1 MSICRQE
8 VDGIEKILERF
19 HLFEAQR
26 HEDDE
31 NHVDRAGGRRNDV
44 RPDSADVY
52 VPLLLEHPQ
61 TGLQYR
67 TFERE
72 DDLSALLIDAYEI
85 ENKGNRDIWY
95 PILPT
100 PCICLY
106 VKYGDAASGT
116 LLCGATTTM
125 EKLRIEPGCAVF
137 CVRFRVGV
145 ADFFT
150 AAAQGRLKGKVDHLE
165 NLLPAVAALCQEIRR
180 SESFRE
186 RVLRV
191 SRYVRTDY
199 HAATYQPH
207 VDLNRG
213 LELIHRSHGM
223 VRVSEV
229 AETIGCSERHLC
241 KMFQSLV
248 GVSTKQYCE
257 IVKLQNSLR
266 DILTRRPK
274 ALAKTAAAYGY
285 FDQPHMN
292 RVYQKFLGRTA
303 SDMRFFDHESCNTTS
318 IASIL

>member
-1 MSICRQE
+1 

-31 NHVDRAGGRRNDV
+31 NHVDRAGGRRNDA
-44 RPDSADVY
+44 RPESADVY

-106 VKYGDAASGT
+106 VKFGDAASGT

-125 EKLRIEPGCAVF
+125 EKIRIEPGCTVF

-150 AAAQGRLKGKVDHLE
+150 AAALGRLTGKVVRLE
-165 NLLPAVAALCQEIRR
+165 NLLPAVAVLCQEIQR

-191 SRYVRTDY
+191 SRHIRTDY

-303 SDMRFFDHESCNTTS
+303 SDMRFFDDVSCS
-318 IASIL
+318 INSISVIL